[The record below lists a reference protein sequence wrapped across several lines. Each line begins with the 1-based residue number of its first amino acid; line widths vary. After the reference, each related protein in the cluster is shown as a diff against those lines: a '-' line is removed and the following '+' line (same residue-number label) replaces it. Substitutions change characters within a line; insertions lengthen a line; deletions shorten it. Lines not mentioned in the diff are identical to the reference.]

1 MAVVSRKEGEILRNT
16 NSFCEWPFLEKS
28 IKYPLTKRQK
38 NSILLW
44 QLYAGVAQ
52 W

>member
-1 MAVVSRKEGEILRNT
+1 MAVVSRKEGKFCVILIL
-16 NSFCEWPFLEKS
+16 SVHGLFLEKS